1 MLTTWIVVSAVL
13 ILLEL
18 VVPGMV
24 LMFLGAGA
32 LVVALLVWLGL
43 VQSWISSI
51 TIWFIVSLLL
61 LVLLRGCVQRL
72 LPGEKETQSTD
83 EDLDAFGKEV
93 DVLETI
99 TPDTAGRISYRGATW
114 QAACY
119 EHTLA
124 TGSRARIVYRDELVW
139 VVEPVETKVVPDS

>member
-1 MLTTWIVVSAVL
+1 MLTTWIVAGAVL

-18 VVPGMV
+18 IVPGAV
-24 LMFLGAGA
+24 LVFLGAGA
-32 LVVALLVWLGL
+32 LVVALMVWLGL
-43 VQSWISSI
+43 VQSWVLSI

-61 LVLLRGCVQRL
+61 LVVLRGFVQRL
-72 LPGEKETQSTD
+72 LPGETETQSTD

-93 DVLETI
+93 DVLEMI
-99 TPDTAGRISYRGATW
+99 TPDAAGRISYRGATW

-124 TGSRARIVYRDELVW
+124 AGSRARIVYRDELVW
-139 VVEPVETKVVPDS
+139 VVEPVETKVVPGS